1 MTETSLYIIYDG
13 ISCLSH
19 MILVLSISV
28 SIIHVAEAFITWL
41 NKSNNNKR

>member
-19 MILVLSISV
+19 MILVISIAV
-28 SIIHVAEAFITWL
+28 YIIHVAEAFINWL
-41 NKSNNNKR
+41 NNNKR